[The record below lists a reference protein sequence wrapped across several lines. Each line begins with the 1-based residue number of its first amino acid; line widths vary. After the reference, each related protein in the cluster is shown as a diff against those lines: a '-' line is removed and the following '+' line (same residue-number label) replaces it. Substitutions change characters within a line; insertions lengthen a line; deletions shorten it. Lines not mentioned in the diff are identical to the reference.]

1 MTDDFFGKKGKYMQS
16 VIHSVTTAS
25 EVIQLAIAPVFLLMG
40 VSTLLGVLTGRL
52 GRLVDRFRAL
62 NEKCESPQAQAESP
76 SCVNYKQ
83 ELYILSCRANWVH
96 WAITL
101 STLSLLLVSV
111 VIGMLFLG
119 SAIRWDSSW
128 LVSQLFIV
136 AMLSLIIGLGCFL
149 REIHLSKHAFELPN
163 GKLR

>member
-1 MTDDFFGKKGKYMQS
+1 MQT
-16 VIHSVTTAS
+16 VIHSVTSAS

-62 NEKCESPQAQAESP
+62 NEKCESPQAQAENP
-76 SCVNYKQ
+76 SCTNFNQ
-83 ELYILSCRANWVH
+83 ELFILSCRANWVH
-96 WAITL
+96 RAITL

-119 SAIRWDSSW
+119 SAIGWDSSW
-128 LVSQLFIV
+128 LVSLLFVV

-149 REIHLSKHAFELPN
+149 REIYLSKHTFTLII
-163 GKLR
+163 KDKK

>member
-1 MTDDFFGKKGKYMQS
+1 MQT

-52 GRLVDRFRAL
+52 GRLVDRFRSL
-62 NEKCESPQAQAESP
+62 NEKCESPQAQAETP
-76 SCVNYKQ
+76 SCANYGQ
-83 ELYILSCRANWVH
+83 ELFILSCRANWVH

-119 SAIRWDSSW
+119 SAIGWDSSW
-128 LVSQLFIV
+128 LVSLVFIL

-149 REIHLSKHAFELPN
+149 REIHLSKHTFTLIN
-163 GKLR
+163 RDQK

>member
-1 MTDDFFGKKGKYMQS
+1 MQT
-16 VIHSVTTAS
+16 VIHSVTSAS

-62 NEKCESPQAQAESP
+62 NEKCESPQAQAENP
-76 SCVNYKQ
+76 SCTNFNQ
-83 ELYILSCRANWVH
+83 ELFILSCRANWVH
-96 WAITL
+96 KAITL

-119 SAIRWDSSW
+119 SAIGWDSSW
-128 LVSQLFIV
+128 LVSLLFVV

-149 REIHLSKHAFELPN
+149 REIYLSKHTFTLII
-163 GKLR
+163 KDKK

>member
-1 MTDDFFGKKGKYMQS
+1 MQS
-16 VIHSVTTAS
+16 VIHSVSTAS

-62 NEKCESPQAQAESP
+62 NEKCESPQAQAENP
-76 SCVNYKQ
+76 SCANYSQ
-83 ELYILSCRANWVH
+83 ELHILSCRANWVH

-128 LVSQLFIV
+128 LVSTLFIV
-136 AMLSLIIGLGCFL
+136 AMLSLIISLGCFL
-149 REIHLSKHAFELPN
+149 REIHLSKHTFALPTN
-163 GKLR
+163 KES